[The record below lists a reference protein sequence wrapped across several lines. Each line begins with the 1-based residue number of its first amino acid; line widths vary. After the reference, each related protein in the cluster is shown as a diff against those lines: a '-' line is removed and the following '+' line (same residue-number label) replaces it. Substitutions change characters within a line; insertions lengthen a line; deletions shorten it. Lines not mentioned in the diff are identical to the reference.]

1 MNDNVTI
8 RPARPSDVAE
18 LAALATQ
25 LGYPSTAAEVA
36 ARLPHLLNDPDQ
48 LVAVA
53 VGADDHA
60 IASVHVVVRRQLE
73 SDAWVEVAALVV
85 DEQARGAGS
94 GKALL
99 AHAEAW
105 AAAVTSCFD
114 MLYSSRYQQTL
125 RDGSHAHI
133 ERSDHEAVRH
143 RLVRSRAPGSR
154 RLRQLDNH
162 AAPGHSDRSLPGH
175 RRHPD
180 GELPAC
186 L

>member
-8 RPARPSDVAE
+8 RPARPADVAE

-36 ARLPHLLNDPDQ
+36 ARLPHLLDDPDQ

-53 VGADDHA
+53 VGADDRA

-85 DEQARGAGS
+85 DEQARGAGA

-105 AAAVTSCFD
+105 AAARGFALV
-114 MLYSSRYQQTL
+114 QL
-125 RDGSHAHI
+125 RSNVIRERAHRFYLR
-133 ERSDHEAVRH
+133 EGYEKVKAQV
-143 RLVRSRAPGSR
+143 LFR
-154 RLRQLDNH
+154 RRV
-162 AAPGHSDRSLPGH
+162 G
-175 RRHPD
+175 
-180 GELPAC
+180 
-186 L
+186 